1 MATTK
6 QKDPEASAA
15 KRKRRVTIMDVARE
29 AGVSIAAVSRIL
41 NNSYDGFSARE
52 ETKAR
57 VFEAVKKLNYKASR
71 SAVRLATGRHQAIA
85 LCYPALGE
93 MAEPIDTGSLATVFS
108 QMGQMLQIHGVSR
121 VSRTTGLDL
130 VLMMRGKGRSVEEI
144 LSQAADSVDGVVYVQ
159 PEDDERILSQLEAS
173 EIPVAVVGAMSR
185 PSERLCHVGIDEFTA
200 GRMAMGHLIVAGAR
214 RIVVAVPQEHIQE
227 TAIVNRLEGAKMAV
241 RNFSDSSLGFD
252 VLALP
257 LDLAQ
262 AKSMFLSH
270 VGKWGK
276 PDGVL
281 TLGGLLPFPILR
293 GLGELRLPI
302 PEAVKLVGFDESPMF
317 LLNDP
322 AITGIRYPVEEMCH
336 KATEMLVK
344 MIQTGE
350 VPPAM
355 TMTPRM
361 MARRSSEAPL
371 TPLYSQ

>member
-1 MATTK
+1 
-6 QKDPEASAA
+6 
-15 KRKRRVTIMDVARE
+15 MDVARE

-85 LCYPALGE
+85 LCYPSPGE
-93 MAEPIDTGSLATVFS
+93 MAEPIDMGSLTTVFA

-121 VSRTTGLDL
+121 VAGATGLDL
-130 VLMMRGKGRSVEEI
+130 VLMARGRGRSLEDI
-144 LSQAADSVDGVVYVQ
+144 LTQAVDTVDGIIYVQ
-159 PEDDERILSQLEAS
+159 PEDDDKVLSLLEAS
-173 EIPVAVVGAMSR
+173 ETPVAVVGAMSR
-185 PSERLCHVGIDEFTA
+185 PSKRLCHVGIDEFTA

-214 RIVVAVPQEHIQE
+214 RIVVAVPQEKLQE
-227 TAIVNRLEGAKMAV
+227 TALINRLEGAKTAV
-241 RNFSDSSLGFD
+241 RNFSDPALGFD
-252 VLALP
+252 VLPLP
-257 LDLAQ
+257 ADLAQ
-262 AKSMFLSH
+262 AKSIFLSH

-281 TLGGLLPFPILR
+281 SLGGLLPFPILR
-293 GLGELRLPI
+293 GLGELRLSVPD
-302 PEAVKLVGFDESPMF
+302 AVKIVGFDESPMF

-336 KATEMLVK
+336 KATEMLVS
-344 MIQTGE
+344 MVQTGE
-350 VPPAM
+350 VPAAV